1 MPRPWRK
8 PRLILSTCVYLSA
21 LFATAN
27 CTDALGGV
35 EEAVSNRGAL
45 NSFLRSKL
53 QDIIGASDP
62 DVLRLKLGERM
73 RSRRSIPQYM
83 LDLYLAQHRFMN
95 SDQPGDEIAIDH
107 HQILTQQPVD
117 TVRSYLHTQRH
128 DEDLYGINRIRYQ
141 FNISTEDIADEERFL
156 GAELR
161 LFKPRLDDVD
171 YTGEVQMIQVYDIVR
186 PATRKNPD
194 AILRLLDTKRVL
206 GNTERDAWI
215 GLDVVQAVQR
225 WKTERNHGLYVQV
238 FRESENTTEA
248 VVSPYV
254 LLKNFPGRVNE
265 TSWDNQQPI
274 LLTYHASK
282 SDSKRLSLL
291 RNKRAATR
299 HHRRKSYN
307 RQKEQCRRH
316 SLYINFNDV
325 GWNDWIVA
333 PQGYNAYYCQGNCPF
348 PIPEHLN
355 GTNHAIVQTL
365 VNSMR
370 TGGNGVPKACCVPT
384 ELTPISML
392 YVDAYERVI
401 LKNYQDMVV
410 HGCGCR

>member
-1 MPRPWRK
+1 MS
-8 PRLILSTCVYLSA
+8 LI
-21 LFATAN
+21 
-27 CTDALGGV
+27 
-35 EEAVSNRGAL
+35 E
-45 NSFLRSKL
+45 
-53 QDIIGASDP
+53 
-62 DVLRLKLGERM
+62 
-73 RSRRSIPQYM
+73 
-83 LDLYLAQHRFMN
+83 
-95 SDQPGDEIAIDH
+95 
-107 HQILTQQPVD
+107 
-117 TVRSYLHTQRH
+117 RH

-307 RQKEQCRRH
+307 RQK
-316 SLYINFNDV
+316 
-325 GWNDWIVA
+325 
-333 PQGYNAYYCQGNCPF
+333 
-348 PIPEHLN
+348 
-355 GTNHAIVQTL
+355 
-365 VNSMR
+365 
-370 TGGNGVPKACCVPT
+370 
-384 ELTPISML
+384 
-392 YVDAYERVI
+392 
-401 LKNYQDMVV
+401 
-410 HGCGCR
+410 